1 MHDYMVSCVLLLH
14 LALCFS
20 PIRKD
25 PRPIFGL
32 QPTSWGPL
40 LSISLTHMCV
50 ATHFISC
57 IIHKH
62 THTHFLC
69 SFLYLCICT
78 PKPPCCAALHGLS
91 LGLTTANV
99 AWEKPN
105 ARKKICGHRIPT
117 GWNNRA
123 KKSIGKE
130 RDAEKVW
137 TAAQSLSGPPSD
149 TVSDDNKWK
158 TTVIKHNQ
166 THREKITLLASLK
179 YVIVL

>member
-1 MHDYMVSCVLLLH
+1 MHFILYVSII
-14 LALCFS
+14 AFS
-20 PIRKD
+20 IVFFPTVREPIRKD
-25 PRPIFGL
+25 TRPIIGL
-32 QPTSWGPL
+32 QPTSWEPL

-62 THTHFLC
+62 THTFSVLFPLPLHLHSKTPMLC
-69 SFLYLCICT
+69 S
-78 PKPPCCAALHGLS
+78 AAWPS

-117 GWNNRA
+117 GWKNKG
-123 KKSIGKE
+123 KKSIEKE

-137 TAAQSLSGPPSD
+137 TAAQR
-149 TVSDDNKWK
+149 VSPVRPVIRSR
-158 TTVIKHNQ
+158 TTSN
-166 THREKITLLASLK
+166 EKRL
-179 YVIVL
+179 